1 MGDVSRLTPPGAEP
15 AAEAAVAAHHH
26 VDSRPGVVS
35 DGGGVQP
42 QPVRRRG
49 GRPLGSPPAR
59 PARALRRRPG
69 QRGGRHQQRGD
80 PGPTPTRNP
89 PAAPAAF
96 IPGSSK
102 PPISIAYLDEPRCTG
117 ESHVK
122 LAVTGGVL
130 VRTLQG
136 EQVVDCGYQL
146 SGAGGSTRWPPF
158 AVHSTRSLGNARD
171 HAHRCTGIAAWPP
184 WSDEA
189 GPWVTYHR

>member
-15 AAEAAVAAHHH
+15 AVAAHHH

-80 PGPTPTRNP
+80 PGPTPARNP

-136 EQVVDCGYQL
+136 EQVVDCGYHCQAQ
-146 SGAGGSTRWPPF
+146 GAVRGGRRLRSIRHGHSVTPETMHTDAPASRPGRHGRTRQ
-158 AVHSTRSLGNARD
+158 AR
-171 HAHRCTGIAAWPP
+171 G
-184 WSDEA
+184 
-189 GPWVTYHR
+189 